1 MWEDDKKN
9 GEGTMFFAESMSQFI
24 GNWQEGSFVMG
35 RWVLRDGTCYEGS
48 FVDNKPSGRGAYKF
62 PEKNIVAYG
71 SYTDG
76 KWVASSVEVES

>member
-1 MWEDDKKN
+1 
-9 GEGTMFFAESMSQFI
+9 
-24 GNWQEGSFVMG
+24 MG